1 MAGPGRCRRLL
12 ETLAGLGAL
21 AAGCALP
28 PPQPATKGQAE
39 ILFHWGVGGRNRL
52 DTISETLVK
61 DMIEVPPLV
70 VRFPL
75 SAGEK
80 RRIIALA
87 DSLGFFD
94 QAVHVAPPD
103 TTGIRYIAHPCEEY
117 LLRISVGSWLHT
129 SYWTTCDMSPCDECD
144 RAATLGRLLSEYIE
158 SRPGFKRLSAARGGY
173 L

>member
-12 ETLAGLGAL
+12 APRAGLGAL

-39 ILFHWGVGGRNRL
+39 ILFHWGVAGGNRL

-61 DMIEVPPLV
+61 DMNGDPPLV

-75 SAGEK
+75 SAEEK

-94 QAVHVAPPD
+94 QPVHVAPPD
-103 TTGIRYIAHPCEEY
+103 TSDIRLISHPCEEY
-117 LLRISVGSWLHT
+117 LLRISVGPWLHT
-129 SYWTTCDMSPCDECD
+129 SYWTTCDRSPCVDCD
-144 RAATLGRLLSEYIE
+144 RAAALGRLLSEYIE
-158 SRPGFKRLSAARGGY
+158 SRPGYKRLPSVRGY
-173 L
+173 LQ

>member
-1 MAGPGRCRRLL
+1 MASPGRCRRLL
-12 ETLAGLGAL
+12 ATLAGLGAL

-28 PPQPATKGQAE
+28 PPQPTTKGQAE

-61 DMIEVPPLV
+61 DMIGDPPLV

-94 QAVHVAPPD
+94 QPVHVAPPD
-103 TTGIRYIAHPCEEY
+103 TAGIRHIAHPCEEY

-129 SYWTTCDMSPCDECD
+129 SYWTTCDRSPCVECD

-158 SRPGFKRLSAARGGY
+158 GRPGFQRLPAAQGY
-173 L
+173 HQ